1 MSNEVATQWHVRW
14 MIRRD
19 MPRVLEIEKHS
30 FETAWTEEEFI
41 RCLRQRNC
49 IGMVAEQSD
58 GDAVG
63 YMVYELHK
71 HRLHLLN
78 LAVHKDYR
86 SRGVG
91 YSMISKLQGKLS
103 YQRRNRILL
112 EVSERNLAGQLWFKR
127 QGFRAISVLR
137 DFYDDSD
144 QDAYLMQF
152 RGRFNHED

>member
-1 MSNEVATQWHVRW
+1 
-14 MIRRD
+14 
-19 MPRVLEIEKHS
+19 
-30 FETAWTEEEFI
+30 
-41 RCLRQRNC
+41 
-49 IGMVAEQSD
+49 MVAEQSD